1 MAPTAAET
9 RITTNINKQ
18 FETVNTKFTDLAN
31 DLTSFKVEIMQLIT
45 VQDAKLT
52 DLSNEIT
59 SFKSEVMQLT
69 SAQDSRIASLENEVT
84 ELRALKAKVTK
95 LETNLDEQE
104 AYERRD
110 CVIISGDALPPST
123 TGENCINVVREIARN
138 NLKIQLAGADIS
150 TAHRID
156 KKPAT
161 QHPDRRSI
169 IAKLCRRST
178 KSDLMFA
185 CKNQPEDSPRVY
197 VNDSLTP
204 IRNTIMYS
212 LRQIRRAHPR
222 LVTGCSSY
230 DGKVYAYTKDPIAG
244 RRDRRHL
251 VNSHSEL
258 IKFCSEHVK
267 QPLEAFLESWSH

>member
-1 MAPTAAET
+1 MILNELYQICGTSYILKLNGQRFIWEKSPPMHPARPVAL
-9 RITTNINKQ
+9 RKG
-18 FETVNTKFTDLAN
+18 TDLN
-31 DLTSFKVEIMQLIT
+31 
-45 VQDAKLT
+45 DAK
-52 DLSNEIT
+52 
-59 SFKSEVMQLT
+59 
-69 SAQDSRIASLENEVT
+69 
-84 ELRALKAKVTK
+84 K
-95 LETNLDEQE
+95 LVEEKQNF
-104 AYERRD
+104 

-138 NLKIQLAGADIS
+138 NLKIQLSEADIS
-150 TAHRID
+150 TAHRIGR
-156 KKPAT
+156 KPAT

-251 VNSHSEL
+251 VNSHSDL